1 MFSFRF
7 GHVKLVGKLRMDPPP
22 FSGQD
27 MHLSVFHRNFRS
39 WRRKGGGGSEFWI
52 TLYLYT
58 KRPDFFEVKK
68 VHLGLTFGACTILPR
83 FRTQMHAPQCGG
95 IRYCEYVYRT
105 HFLQAT
111 PFFDSLSLK
120 LSKSIATWLTLESQ
134 IVNS

>member
-22 FSGQD
+22 SRAKICICQFFIGTFD
-27 MHLSVFHRNFRS
+27 LGAGR
-39 WRRKGGGGSEFWI
+39 GGGSEFWI

-111 PFFDSLSLK
+111 PFFDSPSLK